1 MKQIMLCAAALLL
14 LSGCGQAQPKTDTA
28 TLQQTQFIQA
38 ATAPAE
44 DLDLPDRFTGSWQS
58 QDGRITVLADAEITT
73 NQGTSLPAAL
83 VQRRRLTQQD
93 LDLLLAAF
101 AKGNPCYRDGIF
113 TKQDYQDYIG
123 RMRQYYE
130 ENGMDE
136 TARSDIKNLE
146 KEMRAAPE
154 ERPTVDTYWIDEA
167 MDCPV
172 FYAKS
177 SVDGIDWMFDIKDN
191 GTTMTSVNVYR
202 KTYGS
207 FGMSRLELEG
217 VASIDG
223 IDQPE
228 QHIAAEHAQAIGD
241 ALMEQLNLSY
251 MVCDDICQGLN
262 GAQLLY
268 YVPTVRGVRLSCVPV
283 PRRKDDGTFWP
294 TVNYL
299 DSAANEAS
307 NPDDIVWRNEKVQ
320 LEIGTDGILSFRW
333 EMPCQVTEVI
343 TDSASLMP
351 FDKIAGIAG
360 LMLPETLSGSLSKQT
375 FTIHRA
381 DLTLMRIRDKGTTT
395 GRVVP
400 VWDFWGSA
408 DGSFD
413 QVLLTL
419 NAVDGSVISRA
430 FGY

>member
-1 MKQIMLCAAALLL
+1 MKRMMLCFATVLL
-14 LSGCGQAQPKTDTA
+14 LSGCGQTQPETDTA

-38 ATAPAE
+38 ARAPAE
-44 DLDLPDRFTGSWQS
+44 DLNLPDRFAGSWQS
-58 QDGRITVLADAEITT
+58 QDGRIIVLADAEITT

-83 VQRRRLTQQD
+83 VQRRRLTQED

-113 TKQDYQDYIG
+113 TKQDYQEHID

-136 TARSDIKNLE
+136 TEKSDIKNLE

-154 ERPTVDTYWIDEA
+154 ERPVVDTYWIDEG
-167 MDCPV
+167 MRCPV
-172 FYAKS
+172 FYAQTKA
-177 SVDGIDWMFDIKDN
+177 GGMDWEFDIKDN
-191 GTTMTSVNVYR
+191 GTTMASVNVYR
-202 KTYGS
+202 KAYGS

-228 QHIAAEHAQAIGD
+228 QHITAEEAQTIGD
-241 ALMEQLNLSY
+241 ALMEQLNLGY
-251 MVCDDICQGLN
+251 MVCDDVRQGLN

-268 YVPTVRGVRLSCVPV
+268 YVPTVQGVRLSCIPV

-299 DSAANEAS
+299 DATADETG
-307 NPDDIVWRNEKVQ
+307 NPDDIVWSNEKIQ
-320 LEIGTDGILSFRW
+320 MEIGTDGILSFRW
-333 EMPCQVTEVI
+333 EMPCQVTEII
-343 TDSASLMP
+343 TDHASLMP
-351 FDKIAGIAG
+351 FDEIAGIVG
-360 LMLPETLSGSLSKQT
+360 LMLPETLNGSLSKQT
-375 FTIHRA
+375 VTIHRA

-408 DGSFD
+408 DEGFD

-419 NAVDGSVISRA
+419 NAVDGSVIHMA

>member
-1 MKQIMLCAAALLL
+1 MKRMMLCFAALLL
-14 LSGCGQAQPKTDTA
+14 LSGCGQTQPETDTA

-38 ATAPAE
+38 ARAPAE
-44 DLDLPDRFTGSWQS
+44 DLNLPDRFAGSWQS

-83 VQRRRLTQQD
+83 VQRRRLTQED

-101 AKGNPCYRDGIF
+101 AKGNLCYRDGIF
-113 TKQDYQDYIG
+113 TKQDYQEHID

-136 TARSDIKNLE
+136 TEKSDIKNLE
-146 KEMRAAPE
+146 KEMRAAPK
-154 ERPTVDTYWIDEA
+154 ERPVVDSYWIDEG
-167 MDCPV
+167 MQCPV
-172 FYAKS
+172 FYAQTK
-177 SVDGIDWMFDIKDN
+177 VGGMDWEFDIKDN
-191 GTTMTSVNVYR
+191 GTTMASVNVYR
-202 KTYGS
+202 KAYGS

-217 VASIDG
+217 AASIDG

-228 QHIAAEHAQAIGD
+228 QHITAEEAQTIGD
-241 ALMEQLNLSY
+241 TLMEQLNLGY
-251 MVCDDICQGLN
+251 MVCDDIRQGLN

-268 YVPTVRGVRLSCVPV
+268 YVPTVRGVRLSCIPV
-283 PRRKDDGTFWP
+283 
-294 TVNYL
+294 
-299 DSAANEAS
+299 
-307 NPDDIVWRNEKVQ
+307 
-320 LEIGTDGILSFRW
+320 IGTDGILSFRW
-333 EMPCQVTEVI
+333 EMPCQVTEII
-343 TDSASLMP
+343 TDNASLMP
-351 FDKIAGIAG
+351 FDKIAGIVG
-360 LMLPETLSGSLSKQT
+360 LMLPETLNGSLSKQT
-375 FTIHRA
+375 VTIHRA

-408 DGSFD
+408 DEGFD

-419 NAVDGSVISRA
+419 NAVDGSVIHRD

>member
-1 MKQIMLCAAALLL
+1 MKRMMLCIAALLL
-14 LSGCGQAQPKTDTA
+14 LSGCGQNQPGTDTA
-28 TLQQTQFIQA
+28 TLQQTQFIQV

-44 DLDLPDRFTGSWQS
+44 DLNLPERFTGSWQS
-58 QDGRITVLADAEITT
+58 QDGRITVVADAEITT
-73 NQGTSLPAAL
+73 NQGTSLPVAL
-83 VQRRRLTQQD
+83 VQRRRLNQED

-101 AKGNPCYRDGIF
+101 AKGNPCYRSGIF
-113 TKQDYQDYIG
+113 TKQDYQEYID

-136 TARSDIKNLE
+136 TARSDLKNLE

-154 ERPTVDTYWIDEA
+154 ERPVVDTYWIDEG

-172 FYAKS
+172 FSAQS
-177 SVDGIDWMFDIKDN
+177 GVDGIDWMFDIKDN
-191 GTTMTSVNVYR
+191 GTTMTLVNVYR
-202 KTYGS
+202 ETYGS
-207 FGMSRLELEG
+207 FGMSRLELEE

-228 QHIAAEHAQAIGD
+228 QHITAEEARAIGD
-241 ALMEQLNLSY
+241 ALMKQLNLSY
-251 MVCDDICQGLN
+251 MVCDDIRQGLN

-268 YVPTVRGVRLSCVPV
+268 YVPTVQGVRLSCIPV
-283 PRRKDDGTFWP
+283 PRMKDDGAFWP

-299 DSAANEAS
+299 DSDTAETS
-307 NPDDIVWRNEKVQ
+307 NSDDIVWRNEKIQ
-320 LEIGTDGILSFRW
+320 LEVGTDGVLAFRW

-343 TDSASLMP
+343 TDNASLMP
-351 FDKIAGIAG
+351 FDKITGIAG
-360 LMLPETLSGSLSKQT
+360 LMLPETHSGSISKQT
-375 FTIHRA
+375 FAIHRV

-408 DGSFD
+408 DDSFD

-419 NAVDGSVISRA
+419 NAVDGSVIDRA
-430 FGY
+430 LGY

>member
-1 MKQIMLCAAALLL
+1 MKRMMLCFATVLL
-14 LSGCGQAQPKTDTA
+14 LSGCGQTQPETDTA

-38 ATAPAE
+38 ARAPAE

-83 VQRRRLTQQD
+83 VQRRRLTQED

-113 TKQDYQDYIG
+113 TKQDYQEHID

-136 TARSDIKNLE
+136 TE
-146 KEMRAAPE
+146 KSAAEAAAPE
-154 ERPTVDTYWIDEA
+154 ERPVVDSYWIDEG
-167 MDCPV
+167 MQCPV
-172 FYAKS
+172 FYAQTK
-177 SVDGIDWMFDIKDN
+177 VGGMDWEFDIKDN
-191 GTTMTSVNVYR
+191 GTTMASVNVYR
-202 KTYGS
+202 KAYGS

-228 QHIAAEHAQAIGD
+228 QHITAEEAQTIGD
-241 ALMEQLNLSY
+241 ALMEQLNLEY
-251 MVCDDICQGLN
+251 MVCDDIRQGLN

-268 YVPTVRGVRLSCVPV
+268 YVPTVQGVRLSCIPV

-299 DSAANEAS
+299 DATADETG
-307 NPDDIVWRNEKVQ
+307 NPDDIVWSNEKIQ
-320 LEIGTDGILSFRW
+320 MEIGTDGILSFHW
-333 EMPCQVTEVI
+333 EMPCQVTEII
-343 TDSASLMP
+343 TDNASLMP
-351 FDKIAGIAG
+351 FDEIAGIVG
-360 LMLPETLSGSLSKQT
+360 LMLPETLNGSLSKQT
-375 FTIHRA
+375 VTIHRA

-408 DGSFD
+408 DEGFD

-419 NAVDGSVISRA
+419 NAVDGSVIHRA

>member
-1 MKQIMLCAAALLL
+1 MKRMMLCIATVLL
-14 LSGCGQAQPKTDTA
+14 LSGCGQTQPETDTA

-38 ATAPAE
+38 ARGPAE
-44 DLDLPDRFTGSWQS
+44 DLNLPDRFAGSWQS
-58 QDGRITVLADAEITT
+58 QDGRITVLADAEITA

-83 VQRRRLTQQD
+83 VQRRRLTQED

-113 TKQDYQDYIG
+113 TKQDYQEHID

-136 TARSDIKNLE
+136 TEKSDIKNLE

-154 ERPTVDTYWIDEA
+154 ERPVVDTYWIDEG
-167 MDCPV
+167 MQCPV
-172 FYAKS
+172 FYAQTK
-177 SVDGIDWMFDIKDN
+177 VDGMDWEFDIKDN
-191 GTTMTSVNVYR
+191 GTTMASVNVYR

-207 FGMSRLELEG
+207 FGMSRRELEG

-228 QHIAAEHAQAIGD
+228 QHITAGEAQAIGD
-241 ALMEQLNLSY
+241 TLMEQLNLGY
-251 MVCDDICQGLN
+251 MVCDDIRQGLN

-268 YVPTVRGVRLSCVPV
+268 YVPTVRGVRLSCIPV

-299 DSAANEAS
+299 DAAADETG
-307 NPDDIVWRNEKVQ
+307 NPDNIAWSNEKIQ
-320 LEIGTDGILSFRW
+320 MEIGTDGILSFRW
-333 EMPCQVTEVI
+333 EMPCQVTEII
-343 TDSASLMP
+343 TDNASLMP
-351 FDKIAGIAG
+351 FDKIAGIVG
-360 LMLPETLSGSLSKQT
+360 LMLPETFSGSLSKQT
-375 FTIHRA
+375 VTIHRA

-408 DGSFD
+408 DEGFD

-419 NAVDGSVISRA
+419 NAVDGSVIHRA

>member
-1 MKQIMLCAAALLL
+1 MKRMMLSVAVLLL
-14 LSGCGQAQPKTDTA
+14 LSGCGQTQPETDMS

-38 ATAPAE
+38 AAAPAE
-44 DLDLPDRFTGSWQS
+44 ELNLPDRFAGSWQS
-58 QDGRITVLADAEITT
+58 QDGRVTVLADAEITT
-73 NQGTSLPAAL
+73 HQGTSLPAAL

-113 TKQDYQDYIG
+113 TKQDYQEFID
-123 RMRQYYE
+123 RMRQSYE
-130 ENGMDE
+130 EKGWDE
-136 TARSDIKNLE
+136 SAKSDIKNLE

-154 ERPTVDTYWIDEA
+154 ERPTVDTYWIDEG

-177 SVDGIDWMFDIKDN
+177 SVDGMEWMFDIKDN
-191 GTTMTSVNVYR
+191 GTTMASVNVYR

-217 VASIDG
+217 AASIDG

-228 QHIAAEHAQAIGD
+228 QHITAEEAQAIGD

-251 MVCDDICQGLN
+251 MVCDDIRQGLN
-262 GAQLLY
+262 GAQILY
-268 YVPTVRGVRLSCVPV
+268 YVPTVQGVRLSCIPV

-294 TVNYL
+294 TVDYL
-299 DSAANEAS
+299 DSNTIETG
-307 NPDDIVWRNEKVQ
+307 NPDDIVWRNEKIQ
-320 LEIGTDGILSFRW
+320 LEIGTDGILAFRW
-333 EMPCQVTEVI
+333 EMPCQVTQVI

-360 LMLPETLSGSLSKQT
+360 LMLPETQEGSLSRQT
-375 FTIHRA
+375 LTVHRA

-408 DGSFD
+408 DGDFD

>member
-1 MKQIMLCAAALLL
+1 MKRMMLCIAALLL
-14 LSGCGQAQPKTDTA
+14 LSGCGQNQPGTDTA
-28 TLQQTQFIQA
+28 TLQQTQFIQV

-44 DLDLPDRFTGSWQS
+44 DLNLPERFTGSWQS
-58 QDGRITVLADAEITT
+58 QDGRITVVADAEITT
-73 NQGTSLPAAL
+73 NQGTSLPVAL
-83 VQRRRLTQQD
+83 VQRRRLNQED

-101 AKGNPCYRDGIF
+101 AKGNPCYRSGIF
-113 TKQDYQDYIG
+113 TKQDYQEYID
-123 RMRQYYE
+123 RMHQYYE

-136 TARSDIKNLE
+136 TARSDLKNLE

-154 ERPTVDTYWIDEA
+154 ERPVVDTYWIDEG
-167 MDCPV
+167 MDCSV
-172 FYAKS
+172 FYAQS

-191 GTTMTSVNVYR
+191 GTTMTSVNVYCE
-202 KTYGS
+202 TYGS
-207 FGMSRLELEG
+207 FGLSRLELEG

-228 QHIAAEHAQAIGD
+228 QHITAEEARAIGD

-251 MVCDDICQGLN
+251 MVCDDIRQGLN

-268 YVPTVRGVRLSCVPV
+268 YVPAVQGVRLSCIPV
-283 PRRKDDGTFWP
+283 PRMKDDGTFWT

-299 DSAANEAS
+299 DSDTAETS
-307 NPDDIVWRNEKVQ
+307 NSDDIVWRNEKIQ
-320 LEIGTDGILSFRW
+320 LEVGTDGILAFRW

-343 TDSASLMP
+343 TDSASLMS
-351 FDKIAGIAG
+351 FDKIAGITG

-400 VWDFWGSA
+400 VWDFWSSA
-408 DGSFD
+408 DGDFE

-419 NAVDGSVISRA
+419 NAVDGSVIDRS